1 MLRPAGLAAARFPQC
16 PAANPGVRFTPC
28 RCPPQRADSPLRH
41 RPLRFSS
48 GGGGENR
55 QVHPAAR
62 YARGR
67 RGGHAPDGSMRRLG
81 QKSRLPSPFR
91 RAGRFTWA
99 AGSALIV
106 RSQMTQIC
114 SAGPRPECEKRI
126 PAPPA
131 GTSERLNPETG
142 LLCGLY
148 RPAPAKAGRGGISKK
163 VARGHFRLSKKTG
176 IDKGPQP
183 LMFHPALR
191 ACASERRKFLG
202 LSLFRS
208 F

>member
-1 MLRPAGLAAARFPQC
+1 MLRPAGLAAARFSQC

-28 RCPPQRADSPLRH
+28 RCPPQGADSPLRH

-48 GGGGENR
+48 GGAQKPTGASGRPVCQGAQGGPR
-55 QVHPAAR
+55 P
-62 YARGR
+62 R
-67 RGGHAPDGSMRRLG
+67 RFHAKVRAEEPPPVAL
-81 QKSRLPSPFR
+81 R
-91 RAGRFTWA
+91 RAGRFAWA

-114 SAGPRPECEKRI
+114 SAGPWPEYEKRI

-142 LLCGLY
+142 LLCGLC